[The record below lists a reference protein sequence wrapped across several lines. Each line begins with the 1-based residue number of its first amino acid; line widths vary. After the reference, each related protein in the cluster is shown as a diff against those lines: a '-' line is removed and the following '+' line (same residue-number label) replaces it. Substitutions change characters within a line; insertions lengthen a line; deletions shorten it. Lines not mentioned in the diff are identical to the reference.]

1 MREYELTNSVDT
13 GKLAEKDHDVGIDK
27 GTSGA
32 GDTED
37 ILASSLYSNK
47 R

>member
-1 MREYELTNSVDT
+1 MGESELTNGVDT
-13 GKLAEKDHDVGIDK
+13 GQLAEKDHDVGVDK

-37 ILASSLYSNK
+37 RLASSL
-47 R
+47 